1 MKKFWQNLLTGFG
14 FWTAYNFLNAGI
26 LAIQENLPYP
36 QAWQSAAIT
45 NYPMA
50 LLSIAL
56 WFLCNKVPFSKSKVL
71 PFFATHVL
79 AAIIFT
85 GLWLI
90 ACFFLQKLLLPE
102 FVLQYMINMGVYYW
116 LSLDG
121 ITKYGFLAGI
131 FYTINFYK
139 KFKEKE
145 LRETELSRLAKN
157 MELENLKSQIN
168 PHFLFN
174 TLNSVNALMATDP
187 EKARTMNTRL
197 AQLLR
202 FSLEGYDEKFV
213 TLKQELAFIRNYLDI
228 EKVRFGDKLR
238 VCENVASQALNC
250 KVPSMLLQPVI
261 ENAIKHGIAKVAGG
275 GELTIQAAQ
284 QDGVLRLQ
292 VANTGERIS
301 EASLAGFMEKGIGLR
316 NTNERLKRLYG
327 ETFGLQLKS
336 TQPTGLSVSIQIPQ
350 TKAAMA

>member
-1 MKKFWQNLLTGFG
+1 WNSVAM
-14 FWTAYNFLNAGI
+14 
-26 LAIQENLPYP
+26 
-36 QAWQSAAIT
+36 T

-50 LLSIAL
+50 LLSIVL
-56 WFLCNKVPFSKSKVL
+56 WFFCKKIQFGKSKIL
-71 PFFATHVL
+71 PFFAIHIL
-79 AAIIFT
+79 SAAIFT
-85 GLWLI
+85 GIWLI
-90 ACFFLQKLLLPE
+90 ACFFIQKLLLPE
-102 FVLQYMINMGVYYW
+102 FVHQYLVKMGVYYW
-116 LSLDG
+116 LFLDG

-145 LRETELSRLAKN
+145 LRETELNLLAKN
-157 MELENLKSQIN
+157 MELQNLKSQIN

-228 EKVRFGDKLR
+228 EKVRFGDKLS
-238 VCENVASQALNC
+238 VHTDVARQALNC

-261 ENAIKHGIAKVAGG
+261 ENAIKHGISKVAEGG
-275 GELTIQAAQ
+275 ALTIQATQ
-284 QDGVLRLQ
+284 QNGILSLQ
-292 VANTGERIS
+292 VANTGEWIS
-301 EASLAGFMEKGIGLR
+301 EASLSGFMKKGIGLK

-327 ETFGLQLKS
+327 ESFGLQLESK
-336 TQPTGLSVSIQIPQ
+336 QPTGLTVTIRIPQ
-350 TKAAMA
+350 TKAANA